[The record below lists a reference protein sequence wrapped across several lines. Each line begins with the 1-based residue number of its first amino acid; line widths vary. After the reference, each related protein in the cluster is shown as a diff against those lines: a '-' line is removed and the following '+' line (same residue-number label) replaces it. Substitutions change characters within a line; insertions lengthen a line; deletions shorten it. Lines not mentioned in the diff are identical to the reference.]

1 MDLVQ
6 RVQGIL
12 LKPKEEWVKIKAE
25 PTTVFNLY
33 TSYVMILA
41 AIPAIAQL
49 IGRLLFR
56 QEIPFSRAPVWTTG
70 RAFSYAVLSYV
81 ISLATVYIFALIIDA
96 LAPNFSSVRSLP
108 NALKLSVYSMT
119 PGWVAGVLNIFPYLG
134 ILPALASLYGLY
146 LLYLGFETPMMETP
160 RDKVLGYLVVCIVAV
175 LVLFLVFG
183 LILRGI
189 AAFRLT

>member
-25 PTTVFNLY
+25 PTTVFELY

-49 IGRLLFR
+49 IGRLVFR
-56 QEIPFSRAPVWTTG
+56 VRVPFKDVPVWSTG
-70 RAFSYAVLSYV
+70 RALSTAVLSYV
-81 ISLATVYIFALIIDA
+81 IWLATVYIIALIIDA
-96 LAPNFSSVRSLP
+96 LAPSFSSVRSLP
-108 NALKLSVYSMT
+108 NALKLGVYSMT
-119 PGWVAGVLNIFPYLG
+119 PYWVASVLYFIPGLS
-134 ILPALASLYGLY
+134 ILVLLAGLYGLY

-160 RDKVLGYLVVCIVAV
+160 RDKVLGYLVVCFVAV
-175 LVLFLVFG
+175 LVVFLVFG

-189 AAFRLT
+189 AAFWLA